1 MAGARGAFFCDGDR
15 DRDTNGIMPLV
26 ALAPVLGVVPVAS
39 VDHVVAVMSSIENA
53 LAPGEGVVWFNRLYR
68 RVTERVAL
76 ALGEGIFENPAF
88 VDRLDVVFAN
98 LYFSALRSFL
108 HDRETVPRAW
118 APLFDGNAERGLAPI
133 QFALAGM
140 NAHINR
146 DLMIAVV
153 RVCEEMELEVSGDS
167 AHKRDYDRLNPILE
181 EVETSVRAWFLEG
194 FVAEFDGV
202 FERVDTI
209 VANWSL
215 VEARSAA
222 WNHAETLWRVRNI
235 DFIEEAYIDGLD
247 GLVGFAGR
255 GLMLKPSLLL
265 PG

>member
-1 MAGARGAFFCDGDR
+1 
-15 DRDTNGIMPLV
+15 MPLV
-26 ALAPVLGVVPVAS
+26 ALAPVLGAAPVAS
-39 VDHVVAVMSSIENA
+39 VDDVVALMSSIETS
-53 LAPGEGVVWFNRLYR
+53 LAPDEGVCWFNKLYR

-76 ALGEGIFENPAF
+76 ALTDGTFENPAF
-88 VDRLDVVFAN
+88 IDRLDVVFAN
-98 LYFSALRSFL
+98 LYFRALQTFL

-118 APLFDGNAERGLAPI
+118 APLFDGNTERGLAPI

-153 RVCEEMELEVSGDS
+153 RVCEEMGLVVSSDS
-167 AHKRDYDRLNPILE
+167 PHKRDYDRLNPILH

-194 FVAEFDGV
+194 FVADFDSM
-202 FERVDTI
+202 FEKVNTI
-209 VANWSL
+209 IANWSL
-215 VEARSAA
+215 VEARDAA
-222 WNHAETLWRVRNI
+222 WNHAETLWKIRDI

-255 GLMLKPSLLL
+255 GLLLKPALLL

>member
-1 MAGARGAFFCDGDR
+1 
-15 DRDTNGIMPLV
+15 MPLV
-26 ALAPVLGVVPVAS
+26 ALAPVLGVAPVAS
-39 VDHVVAVMSSIENA
+39 VDDVVGLMSSIETS
-53 LAPGEGVVWFNRLYR
+53 LAPNEGVAWFNKLYR
-68 RVTERVAL
+68 RVTERVAM
-76 ALGEGIFENPAF
+76 ALTDGTFETPAF

-98 LYFSALRSFL
+98 FYFQALQAHLY
-108 HDRETVPRAW
+108 DRESVPRAW
-118 APLFDGNAERGLAPI
+118 APLFDGNQERGVAPI

-153 RVCEEMELEVSGDS
+153 RVCEEMNLTVGGDS
-167 AHKRDYDRLNPILE
+167 PQKRDYDKLNPILQ

-194 FVAEFDGV
+194 LVAEFDGM

-209 VANWSL
+209 IANWSL

-222 WNHAETLWRVRNI
+222 WNHAETLWRIRNI
-235 DFIEEAYIDGLD
+235 DFVEEAYIDGLD

-255 GLMLKPSLLL
+255 GLLLSPALLL
-265 PG
+265 SQ